1 MIWRQVKQRMA
12 RVELHLLLFYLK
24 FVKMKKFFAIL
35 ALKQPN
41 SEKPIFAVYKYARG
55 LLKRALLPKF
65 LTNNLS
71 LWLFYE
77 LSTPSQIPNCTT
89 GFKK

>member
-1 MIWRQVKQRMA
+1 MKRLHIKNLISSETKLCRNMIWRQVKQRMA

-71 LWLFYE
+71 L
-77 LSTPSQIPNCTT
+77 
-89 GFKK
+89 